1 MLYGVSLGP
10 GDPELLTL
18 KAIRVLKEA
27 NEVIV
32 PGENAEK
39 LVRRFREPRIVEF
52 PMGKGQEVA
61 RKLAEELVE
70 RIKKEKIAFCC
81 IGDAV
86 LYSTF
91 SELAEE
97 VLKLDPSAE
106 IEIVPGVSV
115 VFSALAMTRT
125 FVKKSLLIT
134 TNFEEEVIAVM
145 KAKRSGEI
153 AEKLRAMGFT
163 ELKFVERLYME
174 GQRISKE
181 IPNEADYFSL
191 ILGVKR

>member
-39 LVRRFREPRIVEF
+39 LVRQFREPRIVEF

-163 ELKFVERLYME
+163 ELKFVEKLFME

>member
-39 LVRRFREPRIVEF
+39 LVRKFREPRIVEF

-61 RKLAEELVE
+61 RKLAKELVE
-70 RIKKEKIAFCC
+70 RIKKETIAFCC

-163 ELKFVERLYME
+163 ELKFVEKLFME

>member
-191 ILGVKR
+191 ILGVK

>member
-39 LVRRFREPRIVEF
+39 LVRQFREPRIVEF

>member
-61 RKLAEELVE
+61 RKLAKELVE
-70 RIKKEKIAFCC
+70 RIKKETIAFCC

-163 ELKFVERLYME
+163 ELKFVEKLFME

>member
-27 NEVIV
+27 DEVIV

-39 LVRRFREPRIVEF
+39 LVRKFREPRIVEF

-70 RIKKEKIAFCC
+70 RIKKETIAFCC

-163 ELKFVERLYME
+163 ELKFVEKLFME

>member
-191 ILGVKR
+191 ILGVKS

>member
-1 MLYGVSLGP
+1 MLIGVSLGP

-18 KAIRVLKEA
+18 KAIRVIKEA
-27 NEVIV
+27 DEVIV
-32 PGENAEK
+32 PGENAER
-39 LVRRFREPRIVEF
+39 LVRQFRDPRIVEF
-52 PMGKGQEVA
+52 PMGKGREVA

-70 RIKKEKIAFCC
+70 RIRKEKIAFCC

-106 IEIVPGVSV
+106 IEIVPGISV
-115 VFSALAMTRT
+115 VFSALAITKT
-125 FVKKSLLIT
+125 FVKKSMLIT
-134 TNFEEEVIAVM
+134 TDFEEEVIAVM
-145 KAKRSGEI
+145 KAKKSGEI
-153 AEKLRAMGFT
+153 AEKLRNMGFT
-163 ELKFVERLYME
+163 ELKFIEKLFME
-174 GQRISKE
+174 GQKVSKE
-181 IPNEADYFSL
+181 IPTEASYFSL

>member
-27 NEVIV
+27 DEVIV

-39 LVRRFREPRIVEF
+39 LVRKFREPRIVEF

-61 RKLAEELVE
+61 RKLAKELVE
-70 RIKKEKIAFCC
+70 RIKKETIAFCC

-163 ELKFVERLYME
+163 ELKFVEKLFME